1 MASMIHEMFAQTAK
15 TFPERIALSMN
26 GKNMTYGELDYRS
39 NEVANWLM
47 DQRLPCGSVVGIELP
62 RGFDLIAAI
71 IGVLKAGHAYLPL
84 DSEYPA
90 ERLSYMLE
98 NSKARC
104 LIALEE
110 KDSWDG
116 ATLLMNG
123 FSGTKSDVKRAQG
136 ELCYVIYTSGSTG
149 HPKGVAMGHHAL
161 ANLVRWQSKICAGMK
176 TLQFAPISFDVH
188 FQEIFCTLI
197 SGATL
202 VLVSEQTRSD
212 FSRLLHLIDKENI
225 ERLFLPYVALNVLC
239 QRAIIEKHYP
249 AHLRYVAT
257 AGEQLKI
264 NQAIRDFF
272 KVTKAKLSNQYGPS
286 ETHVVTCLELSSSTD
301 TWEDLPSIGRE
312 IDGVELL
319 VLDSNMNICE
329 EGEVYVSGICLA
341 QGYIHDEERT
351 AQCFFDINGKRFYKT
366 GDLARKQANGE
377 YRFLSRTD
385 GQIKIRGYRV
395 ELGEV
400 EAAIQKC
407 APETQASVKVVE
419 KDQIE
424 PFLCAYI
431 VGPFQEDS
439 LRVLLKD
446 SLPEYMLPR
455 FYVSLEKFPLTP
467 SGKVDRRALPVL
479 QYRRP
484 PLGVEYVPAGNQLEQ
499 QIQEIWKELLVMD
512 EVGVNDVFFD
522 LGASSLLAINLLDI
536 LNKSFQ
542 ADLDI
547 TDIFDNPTIQ
557 SLARK
562 ISSGSRGDGQELRTE
577 ASLSPRKDVAI
588 IAINGKFPKAPG
600 IEDFWRLISE
610 GSNVTTFFEKSSV
623 HPSVSEALKNSAN
636 YVFANAHLEEGACFD
651 AGFFGMTPL
660 EAQLTDPQHRKFLE
674 VCHEALEIAGVDAQS
689 YPGRIGLY
697 AGSAYNTYT
706 KNLTFHKDKVNAFG
720 DFNVMLGND
729 KDYLPSRVAY
739 KLGLTG
745 PAVSVNTG
753 CSTSLVA
760 IIHAVQAIRNGH
772 CEIALAGGASVEGQ
786 RHKGYLHQEG
796 SIYSQDGYCR
806 PFDAQATGTVFSDG
820 VAVVVLKDLEL
831 AKRDGDQ
838 ILALVKG
845 VGLNNDGSDKMSFS
859 APSVEGQKKAVKM
872 AIQEAGISPRQIEF
886 IEAHGTATPIGDPIE
901 IKALTKAFRE
911 LGVKEDGFCALGSV
925 KANIGHCTAAAGAAG
940 LLKAVCSLHHGL
952 APGLANLDK
961 VNPAIDVE
969 SSPFVISDRAVQL
982 SSQKAYAGVSSFGVG
997 GTNAHII
1004 LQGVQSDTAQAKGKK
1019 QEELFLLS
1027 AKSEEALGFMMAD
1040 LDERLNGE
1048 SHLNTAYSLLK
1059 RKERNWRAIR
1069 TSSGKWSKTSKIQ
1082 NQSKL
1087 IFMFP
1092 GQGCQYPGMGRSL
1105 CDRFPSFKKDLDF
1118 CYERVSELLGVDFKA
1133 IVNSSEEKFEGQLNN
1148 TLYTQ
1153 PAVFSFEYALGS
1165 LALRF
1170 GLKPDAYIGHSIGE
1184 FAAAVLAG
1192 IFDIEDAIQIVC
1204 KRSVLMSRLEQG
1216 VMLSVPLGR
1225 EEVSGFLSEDIQIA
1239 ALNGVNSTVV
1249 AGPFGA
1255 IKELE
1260 AIFGREGISCKRLS
1274 ASHAFHSR
1282 MMEPMLGEFEDFIS
1296 TFTLRQ
1302 PQTPFHSTVTGA
1314 KEDDLLT
1321 RPSYWAKHV
1330 VNPVLFE
1337 PALRALMPSDA
1348 DANGDSFVEIGPRAT
1363 LKTLAGRAAL
1373 AGKNKALCLALANP
1387 KTETEASS
1395 FLRGLGLLWSRGHR
1409 LEWEAL
1415 FENRIPKRIPTTT
1428 HYFLKQKHWLDYPDH
1443 DQMTSEIQIINNY
1456 EDTFCKG
1463 QIMSESKKEKLRKQ
1477 LVEVFEEAS
1486 GVDLNEFSEDTCFL
1500 EMGLDS
1506 LFLTQISLK
1515 LKNTFGVDVGF
1526 RELTDECSD
1535 LNGLIQKLEPHVVEK
1550 VREEHG
1556 QKTALVQQVNT
1567 PPKTLSLPLSVGGGV
1582 EELITRQIELMKMQ
1596 LAALGHQDYSQT
1608 SLLSENHA
1616 SVIASKEKN
1625 HVAAMEPKVF
1635 GAMAR
1640 ITSKSVNGQNRP
1652 AYEKEFIQ
1660 AYNEKTKGSKAFT
1673 QDHRRHHAD
1682 PRAVTGFKPEIKEMV
1697 YPIVVEKSQGQ
1708 RLVDIDGNEYVDM
1721 LCGFGSNFFGNGNKR
1736 IKAALS
1742 RQLEAGME
1750 IGPQHPLTAQVARL
1764 INEITGNER
1773 SAFCNTGS
1781 EAVLGAL
1788 RIARTYT
1795 GKKKIVSF
1803 ANSYHGINDEVI
1815 ARAGKGKTFPAAPGI
1830 MDESVGNNI
1839 LLEYGVEDSLNEI
1852 EKLCQLGDLAA
1863 VLVEPVQSRRCDF
1876 HPKEFLVK
1884 LRELTE
1890 KYQVC
1895 LIFDEVIT
1903 GFRVHP
1909 AGAQSYFQV
1918 RADLCVYGKV
1928 VGGGMPIGVI
1938 SGRAKYMDALD
1949 GGFWGFG
1956 DDSVPPAGVTYF
1968 AGTFVR
1974 HPLALAAAKEALEIL
1989 LEGGAARLDALNK
2002 RTEQWVSQVNDLCRK
2017 HNAKLKFV
2025 NFGSLLKPKYDDKE
2039 FPFAD
2044 LFFAAMRFYGLHV
2057 YEGFP
2062 WFINLAHTEEDLA
2075 KAKDAVEAAL
2085 TMMEAGKFEGLKQRS
2100 SQCVLGD
2107 IPPEPGARL
2116 GKDREGNP
2124 AWFIESSEK
2133 EGVYIQL

>member
-1 MASMIHEMFAQTAK
+1 MASMIHELFAQTAK
-15 TFPERIALSMN
+15 AFPGRVALSMD
-26 GKNMTYGELDYRS
+26 GKNMTYGELDSRS
-39 NEVANWLM
+39 NEVANWLA
-47 DQRLPCGSVVGIELP
+47 DQKLPCGSVVGIELP

-98 NSKARC
+98 NSKACC
-104 LIALEE
+104 LIALEK

-116 ATLLMNG
+116 ATLLLNN
-123 FSGTKSDVKRAQG
+123 FSGNKADVKCEQG

-149 HPKGVAMGHHAL
+149 RPKGVGMGHHAL
-161 ANLVRWQSKICAGMK
+161 ANLVQWQNNRCAIMK

-188 FQEIFCTLI
+188 FQEIFCALTA
-197 SGATL
+197 GATL
-202 VLVSEQTRSD
+202 VLLSEQTRSD
-212 FSRLLHLIDKENI
+212 FSRLLQIVDNEKI
-225 ERLFLPYVALNVLC
+225 ERLFLPYVALNALC
-239 QRAIIEKHYP
+239 QRAIIEKRFP
-249 AHLRYVAT
+249 GHLRYVAT

-264 NQAIRDFF
+264 NQSIRDFF
-272 KVTKAKLSNQYGPS
+272 KATKAKLCNQYGPS
-286 ETHVVTCLELSSSTD
+286 ETHVITSLELSANTD
-301 TWEDLPSIGRE
+301 SWEDLPSIGYE

-319 VLDSNMNICE
+319 VMDSDMNVCE
-329 EGEVYVSGICLA
+329 EGELYASGVCLA
-341 QGYIHDEERT
+341 RGYVHDPERT
-351 AQCFFDINGKRFYKT
+351 AQRFIDIEGKRFYKT
-366 GDLARKQANGE
+366 GDLVRKHANGE

-400 EAAIQKC
+400 ETAIQKC

-431 VGPFQEDS
+431 VGPFQEES

-479 QYRRP
+479 QYKRP
-484 PLGVEYVPAGNQLEQ
+484 PLGVEYIPAGNQLEQ

-512 EVGVNDVFFD
+512 EVGVNDIFFD
-522 LGASSLLAINLLDI
+522 LGASSLLAISLLDI
-536 LNKSFQ
+536 LNKRFQ

-547 TDIFDNPTIQ
+547 TDIFDNPTIR
-557 SLARK
+557 SLARA
-562 ISSGSRGDGQELRTE
+562 ISSSSCGDEQELRNGT
-577 ASLSPRKDVAI
+577 SLSSHKDVAI
-588 IAINGKFPKAPG
+588 IAINGRFPKASG
-600 IEDFWRLISE
+600 IESFWRLISE
-610 GSNVTTFFEKSSV
+610 GSSVTSFFEKTRV
-623 HPSVSEALKNSAN
+623 HPSVSETLKNSAN
-636 YVFANAHLEEGACFD
+636 YVFANAHLEEGECFD

-674 VCHEALEIAGVDAQS
+674 VCHEALEIAGVDTQS

-697 AGSAYNTYT
+697 AGSAYNAYI

-729 KDYLPSRVAY
+729 KDYLASRVAY

-772 CEIALAGGASVEGQ
+772 CELALAGGASVEGQ

-796 SIYSQDGYCR
+796 SIYSKDGYCR
-806 PFDAQATGTVFSDG
+806 PFDAQASGTVFSDG

-831 AKRDGDQ
+831 AKKDGDQ
-838 ILALVKG
+838 ILALIKG

-911 LGVKEDGFCALGSV
+911 LGVKDNGFCALGSV

-940 LLKAVCSLHHGL
+940 LLKAVCSLNHGL

-961 VNPAIDVE
+961 VNPAIDIE
-969 SSPFVISDRAVQL
+969 NSPFKISDRAVKL
-982 SSQKAYAGVSSFGVG
+982 SSQEAYAGVSSFGVG

-1004 LQGVQSDTAQAKGKK
+1004 LQGVQSDVAQAKDKK

-1048 SHLNTAYSLLK
+1048 NHQNTSYSLLK
-1059 RKERNWRAIR
+1059 RNERNWRAIR
-1069 TSSGKWSKTSKIQ
+1069 TSSGKWSKASKIQ

-1118 CYERVSELLGVDFKA
+1118 CYERVSEVLGVDFEA
-1133 IVNSSEEKFEGQLNN
+1133 IVNSLEEKFEGELNN

-1153 PAVFSFEYALGS
+1153 PAVFSFEYALGR

-1192 IFDIEDAIQIVC
+1192 VFDIEDAIHIVC
-1204 KRSVLMSRLEQG
+1204 KRSLLMSRLEQG
-1216 VMLSVPLGR
+1216 VMLSVPLGADK
-1225 EEVSGFLSEDIQIA
+1225 VSEFLREDIQIA
-1239 ALNGVNSTVV
+1239 ALNGVNSTVL

-1255 IKELE
+1255 ITELE
-1260 AIFGREGISCKRLS
+1260 KVFESQGISCKRLN

-1282 MMEPMLGEFEDFIS
+1282 MMEPMLGEFENFIS
-1296 TFTLRQ
+1296 SFTLRL
-1302 PQTPFHSTVTGA
+1302 PQTPFYSTVTGSE
-1314 KEDDLLT
+1314 EDELLT

-1337 PALRALMPSDA
+1337 PALRALMPNGV

-1373 AGKNKALCLALANP
+1373 AAKNKAFCLALANP

-1395 FLRGLGLLWSRGHR
+1395 FLRGIGLLWSRGHR
-1409 LEWEAL
+1409 LEWGAL
-1415 FENRIPKRIPTTT
+1415 FESRSPKYLPTTT
-1428 HYFLKQKHWLDYPDH
+1428 HYFLKQKHWLDFPDH
-1443 DQMTSEIQIINNY
+1443 AQLISEIQVINNY

-1463 QIMSESKKEKLRKQ
+1463 QTMSESKKVKLRKQ

-1486 GVDLNEFSEDTCFL
+1486 GVDLNEFSDDTCFL

-1535 LNGLIQKLEPHVVEK
+1535 LNGLIQKLEPHVPEE
-1550 VREEHG
+1550 VREEHE
-1556 QKTALVQQVNT
+1556 QKTALVQEPKN

-1582 EELITRQIELMKMQ
+1582 EELITSQIELMKMQ
-1596 LAALGHQDYSQT
+1596 LAALGGQVYPQT
-1608 SLLSENHA
+1608 SSSGESHA
-1616 SVIASKEKN
+1616 FTIAPKEKF
-1625 HVAAMEPKVF
+1625 HESALEPKVF

-1640 ITSKSVNGQNRP
+1640 ITSKNVSGQDRP
-1652 AYEKEFIQ
+1652 VYEKDFIR

-1673 QDHRRHHAD
+1673 QDYRRLHAD
-1682 PRAVTGFKPEIKEMV
+1682 PRAVTGFKPETKEMV
-1697 YPIVVEKSQGQ
+1697 YPIVVDKSEGQ
-1708 RLVDIDGNEYVDM
+1708 RLIDVDGNEYVDM

-1736 IKAALS
+1736 IKAALA

-1788 RIARTYT
+1788 RIARTFS

-1852 EKLCQLGDLAA
+1852 ERLCQLGELAA

-1876 HPKEFLVK
+1876 HPKGFLVK

-1890 KYQVC
+1890 KHQVC

-1903 GFRVHP
+1903 GFRIHP
-1909 AGAQSYFQV
+1909 AGAQAHFQV

-1949 GGFWGFG
+1949 GGFWSFG

-1974 HPLALAAAKEALEIL
+1974 HPLALAAAKEALEII
-1989 LEGGAARLDALNK
+1989 LEGGASRLDALN
-2002 RTEQWVSQVNDLCRK
+2002 RRAQQWVSQVNDLCQK
-2017 HNAKLKFV
+2017 HNAKLKFA
-2025 NFGSLLKPKYDDKE
+2025 NFGSLIKPKFDDKE

-2085 TMMEAGKFEGLKQRS
+2085 IMMEEGRFEGVKRNS
-2100 SQCVLGD
+2100 SQCVLGE